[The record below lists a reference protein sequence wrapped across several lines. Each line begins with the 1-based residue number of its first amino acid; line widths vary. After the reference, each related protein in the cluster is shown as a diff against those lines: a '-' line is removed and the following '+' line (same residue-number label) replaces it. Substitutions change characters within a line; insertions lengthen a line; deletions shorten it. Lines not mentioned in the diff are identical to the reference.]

1 MAKSLLPTPIFVSPR
16 HAHRTRFPI
25 LKPYHASLV
34 ATTGGDVMPVPDVDT
49 GLPLIEVPFGEYGF
63 SKRNV

>member
-1 MAKSLLPTPIFVSPR
+1 
-16 HAHRTRFPI
+16 
-25 LKPYHASLV
+25 V